1 MSSVEEEEGLREG
14 QEHDGINDGEGEH
27 VTSDHAINH
36 RDEWPSQS
44 NSSGEKHEKEPGG
57 RQGEDKD
64 GFFGVSITIES
75 ARNASQRQEIR
86 RQENSL
92 GRIVRLCQG
101 DRLLDK

>member
-1 MSSVEEEEGLREG
+1 MSAVQEEEGLREG
-14 QEHDGINDGEGEH
+14 QEHDGINDGKGEH

-36 RDEWPSQS
+36 SDEGTSQS
-44 NSSGEKHEKEPGG
+44 NSSGEKHEEEPGG

-64 GFFGVSITIES
+64 GFFGVSITQES

-92 GRIVRLCQG
+92 GRIVRLCQC
-101 DRLLDK
+101 DRL